1 MKRKISLF
9 ITIVMLFSLCSCK
22 RMPEGNLSGIPGT
35 EADTV
40 ENDSEKKAEDN
51 NDSEKES
58 TANVDDTEEADIKQ
72 EKSDSSSDKQNKDTE
87 KTDDIV
93 SEPEDGGEI
102 ENDSQSNEAEDSETV
117 PYLPVE
123 LGYVK
128 IVDNN
133 GTKQYV
139 AQKDNFIVE
148 FPVTEEIA
156 AKALKETNKE
166 YRQTNFFC
174 NSDLD
179 FGIFK
184 NLEELEEV
192 MAQQNC
198 IIVKGEFLP
207 EHGTSVVEYEK
218 REMNE
223 NVNADYFVENPY
235 TRYNFKVEK
244 IYTPCE
250 EFDVGDIIPVMKY
263 GTIVQQRGGT
273 YLATE
278 SIIMKYRDFSVCSP
292 EERTFVLA
300 LNKSNFDK
308 RGGYSNGVLFLNAYE
323 NVQDGTGDKDQ
334 QIAYDI
340 LQKYN

>member
-1 MKRKISLF
+1 MKRKIALL
-9 ITIVMLFSLCSCK
+9 IIAVMMISMSSCK
-22 RMPEGNLSGIPGT
+22 RMPQGDVSGAPGAAPET
-35 EADTV
+35 SENAEAKEAENNADT
-40 ENDSEKKAEDN
+40 
-51 NDSEKES
+51 EKENTVNGDDAEETETKQETPDNGS
-58 TANVDDTEEADIKQ
+58 DEQNTEPEKNDDTE
-72 EKSDSSSDKQNKDTE
+72 
-87 KTDDIV
+87 
-93 SEPEDGGEI
+93 SEPAVDVSTTEPNEVI
-102 ENDSQSNEAEDSETV
+102 ESKPA

-139 AQKDNFIVE
+139 AQKDSFIVE

-198 IIVKGEFLP
+198 IIVKGKFLP

-218 REMNE
+218 RDERKCE
-223 NVNADYFVENPY
+223 QRLFY
-235 TRYNFKVEK
+235 KV
-244 IYTPCE
+244 
-250 EFDVGDIIPVMKY
+250 
-263 GTIVQQRGGT
+263 
-273 YLATE
+273 
-278 SIIMKYRDFSVCSP
+278 
-292 EERTFVLA
+292 
-300 LNKSNFDK
+300 
-308 RGGYSNGVLFLNAYE
+308 
-323 NVQDGTGDKDQ
+323 
-334 QIAYDI
+334 
-340 LQKYN
+340 